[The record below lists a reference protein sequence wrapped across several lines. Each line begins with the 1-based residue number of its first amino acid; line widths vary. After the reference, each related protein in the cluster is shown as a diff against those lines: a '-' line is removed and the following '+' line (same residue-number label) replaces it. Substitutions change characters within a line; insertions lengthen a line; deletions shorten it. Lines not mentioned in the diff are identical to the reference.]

1 MGPSPSRALV
11 PNPRTNMNT
20 KNITNHQGRGTWSAL
35 TLVALTLFLGACS
48 QSPLPALTDT
58 RTYDV
63 RGIVREA
70 PDLAEASVSI
80 EHEDIPGYMPA
91 MTMSFDFRDAKEVAS
106 LRPGDAIAFKLNV
119 TETDSWMNGVQRIDA
134 AKVKLPVAKKAPAVA
149 KVERVKEG
157 DRIPDFELVDQS
169 GRSFHR
175 DSFAGRSLL
184 VTFIFTRCPIPNYC
198 PLMSRNF
205 RALQSAI
212 RSDSALAGKVN
223 QLSISFDEKDTPAV
237 LAQYGAAL
245 TDDFDTWQFATGK
258 PAEVQK
264 LTGAFAVLVQPDSV
278 TISHGLATALIGPDG
293 VIRQIWRG
301 NGWKTD
307 EVLAALR
314 TL

>member
-1 MGPSPSRALV
+1 M
-11 PNPRTNMNT
+11 NIKIFTND
-20 KNITNHQGRGTWSAL
+20 QGRAGWSAL
-35 TLVALTLFLGACS
+35 VVSALTFFLGACS
-48 QSPLPALTDT
+48 QSPLPISTDA

-70 PDLAEASVSI
+70 PNLAEESVSI

-91 MTMSFDFRDAKEVAS
+91 MTMPFDFRDSKEVES

-134 AKVKLPVAKKAPAVA
+134 AKVKLTVATRKTPTIG

-157 DRIPDFELVDQS
+157 DRMPDFALVDQA
-169 GRSFHR
+169 GRALNR
-175 DSFAGRSLL
+175 ETYAGRSLL

-198 PLMSRNF
+198 PLMSRHF
-205 RALQSAI
+205 RALQDAI
-212 RSDSALAGKVN
+212 RSDSALAGKVS

-237 LAQYGAAL
+237 LSEYGAAL
-245 TDDFDTWQFATGK
+245 TSDLDTWRFATGN
-258 PAEVQK
+258 PGEVQK
-264 LTGAFAVLVQPDSV
+264 LTGAFAVLVQPDSA

-301 NGWKTD
+301 NGWKPD